1 MKKNFLKNFS
11 GDIVEPAVEMYG
23 NKRIIISD
31 CKSVEDYTGEY
42 IVLELNEHYLKVEG
56 VNLVLESYVF
66 GQADISGEIVGVEFT
81 TAASGKKAGEKDD
94 Y

>member
-11 GDIVEPAVEMYG
+11 GDMAEPAVEMYG

-42 IVLELNEHYLKVEG
+42 IVLELNEYYLRVAG
-56 VNLVLESYVF
+56 VNLVLDSYLF

-81 TAASGKKAGEKDD
+81 TASNGKKAGEKM
-94 Y
+94 